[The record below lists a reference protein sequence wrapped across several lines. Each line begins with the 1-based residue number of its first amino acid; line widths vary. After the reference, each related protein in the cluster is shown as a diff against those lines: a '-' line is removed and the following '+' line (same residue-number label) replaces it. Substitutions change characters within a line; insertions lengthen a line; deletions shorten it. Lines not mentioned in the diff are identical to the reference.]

1 MKALLITPDHVVK
14 TVEIDSGLASL
25 QKAVGGMIEY
35 IPISDE
41 VHAFIDEEGKL
52 KGKEINTIATMVCRK
67 LEVGL
72 QPDDMIVGDMIILG
86 SLNADGQSD
95 GSSYDVPD
103 SFGHP
108 WLERN

>member
-1 MKALLITPDHVVK
+1 
-14 TVEIDSGLASL
+14 
-25 QKAVGGMIEY
+25 MIEY

-95 GSSYDVPD
+95 GDSHDVPD